1 VKILWEEEK
10 ERPNY
15 ILHQSKMPRNMKTI
29 LTALLLFSGAS
40 FGQHYTAQPH
50 IFKETVNEFAL
61 KPLFEK
67 KDVLIYSLQFI
78 AGAADGANQAI
89 VYHGAGKGSHFWDYS
104 TSWKNKYRNYPTD
117 QRAAFP
123 GSKTWAVG
131 ITDGNHLTR
140 MINRS
145 FSLGSVMIAMSEG
158 ERWSEIIKEVLISS
172 LINRIGFTIVYDH
185 LLK

>member
-1 VKILWEEEK
+1 
-10 ERPNY
+10 
-15 ILHQSKMPRNMKTI
+15 MKTI
-29 LTALLLFSGAS
+29 LTALLLFIASIS
-40 FGQHYTAQPH
+40 FGQKDTARFFYPFFHQFVTKPV
-50 IFKETVNEFAL
+50 IEKE
-61 KPLFEK
+61 
-67 KDVLIYSLQFI
+67 DVLIYALQFV

-123 GSKTWAVG
+123 GAKTWAVG

-140 MINRS
+140 GINRIS
-145 FSLGSVMIAMSEG
+145 SIISVGIAMHEHDK
-158 ERWSEIIKEVLISS
+158 WYEIVKEAIIAS

-185 LLK
+185 ILKPK